1 MNCVLKKVEAYFT
14 EGWMIKLR
22 NCNMV
27 NQSWSSFINVK
38 KKKMKQL
45 VANIYLRESGFFIFI
60 DICYEIDIRKEG
72 PLIILKSKLSKIFF
86 IKTKFNI

>member
-38 KKKMKQL
+38 KKNETVGGKHISER
-45 VANIYLRESGFFIFI
+45 VWIFHL
-60 DICYEIDIRKEG
+60 Y
-72 PLIILKSKLSKIFF
+72 
-86 IKTKFNI
+86 